1 MTASGRP
8 ETTDSASSLEDRR
21 PASGDVDVFG
31 VTDRGQVRRENQDQ
45 FLIASLHKLLRVHQ
59 SSLAA
64 DDVSPL
70 ISDTRG
76 WLFLVADGVGG
87 RPDGQAASGTA
98 IKSIAHYVTH
108 LTDLYRRLDSDKE
121 SVFLT
126 ELEASVRRTHE
137 VLREEGEKEYGGHGG
152 ATTLTMVAAL
162 WPRAYLVQVGD
173 SRCYRLRE
181 GRLER
186 MSTDQTVVQALV
198 DSGALTPA
206 DADRSPF
213 KGVLSSALGG
223 QEAKPMT
230 RTSDM
235 RWDDVMLLCTD
246 GLTRHVTDQEIEAEL
261 REIYSA
267 EQSCRRLVSLAL
279 ERGGTDNVTVVI
291 GRLRSRRSDPGA

>member
-1 MTASGRP
+1 MTTPGRP
-8 ETTDSASSLEDRR
+8 PASDPALMVVDQR
-21 PASGDVDVFG
+21 PASADVDVFG

-108 LTDLYRRLDSDKE
+108 LTDLYRRLDPEKE
-121 SVFLT
+121 TIFLA

-137 VLREEGEKEYGGHGG
+137 VLREEGEKEYGGRGG

-173 SRCYRLRE
+173 SRCYRLRN
-181 GRLER
+181 GKLER
-186 MSTDQTVVQALV
+186 MSTDQTVVQELV
-198 DSGALTPA
+198 DSGAITETEA
-206 DADRSPF
+206 HRSPLQ
-213 KGVLSSALGG
+213 GVLSSALGG
-223 QEAKPMT
+223 QEATPMT
-230 RTSDM
+230 RTADM

-246 GLTRHVTDQEIEAEL
+246 GLTRHVSDREIEAEL
-261 REIYSA
+261 KQIRSA
-267 EQSCRRLVSLAL
+267 EQSSRRLVSLAL
-279 ERGGTDNVTVVI
+279 ERGGTDNVTVLI